1 MPWAWVGAAVKQFL
15 MFFYYLLK
23 LSTTWCEIDFSF
35 AFGRPGTYWSGQD
48 LGQFLVQQNEEPHM
62 WFARRYHSGT
72 EECLTLPLRRPWA
85 WPEPFWRC
93 PCRFLPPAKL
103 SSFFFC
109 HVEFLILCPLMSA
122 KINFVTECAG
132 KGCRVHTAFEDS
144 DQWQIA
150 KFLSWH
156 YLFGTFS
163 SKTYNE
169 CHLSD
174 LLCIICQF

>member
-35 AFGRPGTYWSGQD
+35 AFGWPGTYWSGQD

-109 HVEFLILCPLMSA
+109 HAEFLILCPLMSA

-144 DQWQIA
+144 DQWPVTNCKI
-150 KFLSWH
+150 S
-156 YLFGTFS
+156 
-163 SKTYNE
+163 
-169 CHLSD
+169 
-174 LLCIICQF
+174 LLALPFWYIFK